1 MERNV
6 ETLLG
11 IRLSEMTGS
20 EFCSLLH
27 YALNTEQVNEKQNA
41 TDMQDEFPDEICEGL
56 SRLRY
61 YIGHISLSRLMDIAH
76 EGVLD
81 EAVLYTTKNGRIKT
95 YDVKKARN
103 LINGYLLKKHKK

>member
-27 YALNTEQVNEKQNA
+27 YALKTEQVNEKQNA
-41 TDMQDEFPDEICEGL
+41 TDMQDEFPAEICEGL
-56 SRLRY
+56 SRLHY
-61 YIGHISLSRLMDIAH
+61 YIGHISLSRLMALAH

-81 EAVLYTTKNGRIKT
+81 DAVLYATQSGRVKT

-103 LINGYLLKKHKK
+103 LVNSYLVNNHKK

>member
-1 MERNV
+1 MKRDV
-6 ETLLG
+6 QTLLG

-27 YALNTEQVNEKQNA
+27 YALKTEQGDKKQNA
-41 TDMQDEFPDEICEGL
+41 TQMQDEFPDDICEGL
-56 SRLRY
+56 SRLHY

-76 EGVLD
+76 KGVLD
-81 EAVLYTTKNGRIKT
+81 EAVLYTTKNGRVKT

-103 LINGYLLKKHKK
+103 LVNSYLMNNYKK